1 MENVEKIAKVCHE
14 VNRAYCLANGDN
26 SQPSWE
32 DAPEWQRQ
40 SAINGVQFHMANPNS
55 KPEDSHEN
63 WMREKVADGWVFGPV
78 KNPET
83 KEHHCMV
90 PYNLLPLE
98 QRTKDYLFISVVR
111 AMAE

>member
-26 SQPSWE
+26 SQPAWE

-40 SAINGVQFHMANPNS
+40 SAINGVQFHMANPDS

-63 WMREKVADGWVFGPV
+63 WMKEKVADGWVYGPV

-83 KEHHCMV
+83 KEHPCMV